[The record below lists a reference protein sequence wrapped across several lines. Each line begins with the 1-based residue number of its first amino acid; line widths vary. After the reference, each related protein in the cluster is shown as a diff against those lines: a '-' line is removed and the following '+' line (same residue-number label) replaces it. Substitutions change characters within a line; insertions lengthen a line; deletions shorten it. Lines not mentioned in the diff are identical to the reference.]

1 MSLVETII
9 IREILTF
16 IEFVLTLQNK
26 TIIFVMLYENIKT
39 TVTVINTLIL
49 KSK

>member
-9 IREILTF
+9 IKEILTF